1 MIKSMTGYGSATGAC
16 GDVEISVEVRSVNNR
31 YLDSTIRIPR
41 VYTSMEDALKAAVS
55 RVISRG
61 KVDVYVTIDTSKTG
75 KVSIRINKPVADAY
89 VEALRALQE
98 TYGLDGTI
106 SATDLTRFSDVL
118 LLEKSETDAD
128 ALADSVCAV
137 LEEAL
142 VGFTD
147 MRTREGEN
155 LADDILSRLGEIE
168 RLTGL
173 VEEISPRTVSEYR
186 ARLEAKMAEV
196 LENKDYDPSRIVMEA
211 AIFSDRVAVS
221 EETVRLRSHVAQLR
235 AMLGSD
241 APVGRKLDFLI
252 QELNREANTIGS
264 KGNDADM
271 ARVVVDLKAE
281 IEKIREQAQNIE

>member
-1 MIKSMTGYGSATGAC
+1 MRSLTAC
-16 GDVEISVEVRSVNNR
+16 AR
-31 YLDSTIRIPR
+31 YW
-41 VYTSMEDALKAAVS
+41 K
-55 RVISRG
+55 
-61 KVDVYVTIDTSKTG
+61 K
-75 KVSIRINKPVADAY
+75 
-89 VEALRALQE
+89 
-98 TYGLDGTI
+98 
-106 SATDLTRFSDVL
+106 
-118 LLEKSETDAD
+118 
-128 ALADSVCAV
+128 
-137 LEEAL
+137 AL

-147 MRTREGEN
+147 MRTREGKN

-241 APVGRKLDFLI
+241 APVGP
-252 QELNREANTIGS
+252 EA
-264 KGNDADM
+264 
-271 ARVVVDLKAE
+271 
-281 IEKIREQAQNIE
+281 